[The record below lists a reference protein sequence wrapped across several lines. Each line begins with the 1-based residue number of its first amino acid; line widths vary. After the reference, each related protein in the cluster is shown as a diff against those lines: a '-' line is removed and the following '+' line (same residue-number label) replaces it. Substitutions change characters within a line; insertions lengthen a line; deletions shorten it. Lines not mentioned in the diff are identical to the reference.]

1 MAAEEPSQPDNLLD
15 EIDAYGHR
23 QFVKRVAK
31 ERERAEAAGNTKL
44 EDKLR
49 KLLANI
55 STPEGKEMYLDPTS
69 GKQVK
74 DLFKKMLSEGT
85 TDSARGTT
93 SVNTESVETPKTEPP
108 KTGGPRK
115 KSSAREEHDR
125 TMQKIR
131 DAQAARAAG
140 RGAQM
145 PNERPPTV
153 SMPPA
158 AEAPAAAPAAAA
170 PAAAEVAAPAA
181 AAAAR
186 GGLRSK
192 LGMLKSKPVMAGVGA
207 LAALGLIRTLTKKPE
222 DNTSVVNQFEKQAMG
237 ERSREVARLLEK
249 ARLERAIRENQMR
262 LARGNPD
269 LYTSVMA
276 GRRLPKGSVVL
287 GGVPR
292 QDLMRELAASMDSG
306 RYAQPDPLSDLMG

>member
-1 MAAEEPSQPDNLLD
+1 MATESTGPEDLLD

-23 QFVKRVAK
+23 QFIKRVAK
-31 ERERAEAAGNTKL
+31 EREQADKAGNAKL
-44 EDKLR
+44 EKELR
-49 KLLANI
+49 ALLQNL
-55 STPEGKEMYLDPTS
+55 STPEGKDLYSNPGAAQQFKDAL
-69 GKQVK
+69 KQMIK
-74 DLFKKMLSEGT
+74 TGT
-85 TDSARGTT
+85 VSPETGTT
-93 SVNTESVETPKTEPP
+93 SATTEPVEAPKTEPP

-115 KSSAREEHDR
+115 KSKALEDHEQKMRE
-125 TMQKIR
+125 IR
-131 DAQAARAAG
+131 EAQEASRAG
-140 RGAQM
+140 RGAQI
-145 PNERPPTV
+145 PNERPPTER
-153 SMPPA
+153 MPPA
-158 AEAPAAAPAAAA
+158 AETPAPAAAPAAAE
-170 PAAAEVAAPAA
+170 AAAAP
-181 AAAAR
+181 AAAR

-207 LAALGLIRTLTKKPE
+207 LAALGLIRTLNKKPE
-222 DNTSVVNQFEKQAMG
+222 DNASVVNQFEKQALG

-249 ARLERAIRENQMR
+249 ARLERTIRENQMR

-269 LYTSVMA
+269 LYTSIMA

>member
-1 MAAEEPSQPDNLLD
+1 MATESTGPEDQLD
-15 EIDAYGHR
+15 KIDAFGHR
-23 QFVKRVAK
+23 QFMKRVAK
-31 ERERAEAAGNTKL
+31 EREQADKAGNAKL
-44 EDKLR
+44 EKELRALLEDLNTKEGKDIYESPGQAQKFKDKL
-49 KLLANI
+49 KQMI
-55 STPEGKEMYLDPTS
+55 KTGTVSPET
-69 GKQVK
+69 
-74 DLFKKMLSEGT
+74 
-85 TDSARGTT
+85 GTT
-93 SVNTESVETPKTEPP
+93 SATTEPVEVPKTEPP

-115 KSSAREEHDR
+115 KSKALEDHEQKMRE
-125 TMQKIR
+125 IR
-131 DAQAARAAG
+131 EGLEASRAG
-140 RGAQM
+140 RGAQI
-145 PNERPPTV
+145 PNERPPTER
-153 SMPPA
+153 MPPA
-158 AEAPAAAPAAAA
+158 AEAPTPAAA
-170 PAAAEVAAPAA
+170 PAAAEAAAAP

-222 DNTSVVNQFEKQAMG
+222 DNASVVNQFEKQAMG

-249 ARLERAIRENQMR
+249 ARLERTIRENQMR

-269 LYTSVMA
+269 LYTSIMA

>member
-1 MAAEEPSQPDNLLD
+1 MATESTGPEDLLD

-23 QFVKRVAK
+23 QFMKRVAK
-31 ERERAEAAGNTKL
+31 EREQADKAGNAKL
-44 EDKLR
+44 EKELRALLENLNTKEGKDLYSNPGAAQKFKDKL
-49 KLLANI
+49 KQI
-55 STPEGKEMYLDPTS
+55 IKTGTVSPET
-69 GKQVK
+69 
-74 DLFKKMLSEGT
+74 
-85 TDSARGTT
+85 GTT
-93 SVNTESVETPKTEPP
+93 SATTEPVEAPKTEPP

-115 KSSAREEHDR
+115 KSKALEDHEE
-125 TMQKIR
+125 TMRKIR
-131 DAQAARAAG
+131 EGQEASRAG
-140 RGAQM
+140 RGAQI
-145 PNERPPTV
+145 PNERPPTER
-153 SMPPA
+153 MPPA
-158 AEAPAAAPAAAA
+158 AETPAPTAA
-170 PAAAEVAAPAA
+170 PAAAEAAAAAP

-207 LAALGLIRTLTKKPE
+207 LAALGLIRTLNKKPE
-222 DNTSVVNQFEKQAMG
+222 DNASVVNQFEKQAMG

-249 ARLERAIRENQMR
+249 ARLERTIRENQMR

-269 LYTSVMA
+269 LYTSIMA

>member
-1 MAAEEPSQPDNLLD
+1 MATESTGPEDLLD

-23 QFVKRVAK
+23 QFIKRVAK
-31 ERERAEAAGNTKL
+31 EREQADKAGNAKL
-44 EDKLR
+44 EKELR
-49 KLLANI
+49 ALLQNL
-55 STPEGKEMYLDPTS
+55 STPEGKDLYSNPGAAQQFKTAL
-69 GKQVK
+69 KQMIK
-74 DLFKKMLSEGT
+74 TGT
-85 TDSARGTT
+85 VSPETGTT
-93 SVNTESVETPKTEPP
+93 SATTEPVEAPKTEPP

-115 KSSAREEHDR
+115 KSKAREDHE
-125 TMQKIR
+125 QKMREIR
-131 DAQAARAAG
+131 EAQEAARAG
-140 RGAQM
+140 RGAQI
-145 PNERPPTV
+145 PNERPPTER
-153 SMPPA
+153 MPPA
-158 AEAPAAAPAAAA
+158 AETPTPAAAPAAAEAAVA
-170 PAAAEVAAPAA
+170 P

-207 LAALGLIRTLTKKPE
+207 LAALGLIRTLNKKPE
-222 DNTSVVNQFEKQAMG
+222 DNASVVNQFEKQALG

-249 ARLERAIRENQMR
+249 ARLERTIRENQMR

-269 LYTSVMA
+269 LYTSIMA

>member
-1 MAAEEPSQPDNLLD
+1 MATESTGPESLYDD
-15 EIDAYGHR
+15 IDAYGHR
-23 QFVKRVAK
+23 QFIKRVAK
-31 ERERAEAAGNTKL
+31 EREQAEKAGNAKL
-44 EDKLR
+44 EKELR
-49 KLLANI
+49 ALLQDLN
-55 STPEGKEMYLDPTS
+55 TKEGKDLYENPGAAQQFKSAL
-69 GKQVK
+69 KQMIK
-74 DLFKKMLSEGT
+74 TGT
-85 TDSARGTT
+85 VSPETGTT
-93 SVNTESVETPKTEPP
+93 SATTEPVEAPKTEPP

-115 KSSAREEHDR
+115 KSKAREDHEE
-125 TMQKIR
+125 TMRKIR
-131 DAQAARAAG
+131 EAQEAARAG
-140 RGAQM
+140 RGAQI
-145 PNERPPTV
+145 PNERPPTER
-153 SMPPA
+153 MPPA
-158 AEAPAAAPAAAA
+158 AETPAPAAAPAAAE
-170 PAAAEVAAPAA
+170 AAAVAP

-207 LAALGLIRTLTKKPE
+207 LAALGLIRTLNKKPE
-222 DNTSVVNQFEKQAMG
+222 DNASVVNQFEKQALG

-249 ARLERAIRENQMR
+249 ARLERTIRENQMR

-269 LYTSVMA
+269 LYTSIMA

>member
-1 MAAEEPSQPDNLLD
+1 MATESTGPEDQLD
-15 EIDAYGHR
+15 KIDAFGHR
-23 QFVKRVAK
+23 DFMKRVAK
-31 ERERAEAAGNTKL
+31 ERERADKAGNAKL
-44 EDKLR
+44 EKELRRLLQDLNTKEGKDLYSNPGAAQKFKDKL
-49 KLLANI
+49 KQI
-55 STPEGKEMYLDPTS
+55 IKTGTVSPET
-69 GKQVK
+69 
-74 DLFKKMLSEGT
+74 
-85 TDSARGTT
+85 GTT
-93 SVNTESVETPKTEPP
+93 SATTEPVEAPKTEPP

-115 KSSAREEHDR
+115 KSKALEDHE
-125 TMQKIR
+125 QKIR
-131 DAQAARAAG
+131 EIREGQEASRAG
-140 RGAQM
+140 RGAQI
-145 PNERPPTV
+145 PNERPPTER
-153 SMPPA
+153 MPPA
-158 AEAPAAAPAAAA
+158 AEAPTPAAA
-170 PAAAEVAAPAA
+170 PAAAEAAAAP

-207 LAALGLIRTLTKKPE
+207 LAALGLIRTLNKKPE
-222 DNTSVVNQFEKQAMG
+222 DNASVVNQFEKQALG

-249 ARLERAIRENQMR
+249 ARLERTIRENQMR

-269 LYTSVMA
+269 LYTSIMA

>member
-1 MAAEEPSQPDNLLD
+1 MATESTGPEDLLD

-23 QFVKRVAK
+23 QFMKRVAK
-31 ERERAEAAGNTKL
+31 EREQADKAGNAKL
-44 EDKLR
+44 EKELRALLENLNTKEGKDLYSNPGAAQKFKDKL
-49 KLLANI
+49 KQI
-55 STPEGKEMYLDPTS
+55 IKTGTVSPET
-69 GKQVK
+69 
-74 DLFKKMLSEGT
+74 
-85 TDSARGTT
+85 GTT
-93 SVNTESVETPKTEPP
+93 SATTEPVEAPKTEPP

-115 KSSAREEHDR
+115 KSKALEDHEE
-125 TMQKIR
+125 TMRKIR
-131 DAQAARAAG
+131 EGQEASRAG
-140 RGAQM
+140 RGAQI
-145 PNERPPTV
+145 PNERPPTER
-153 SMPPA
+153 MPPA
-158 AEAPAAAPAAAA
+158 AETPAPTAA
-170 PAAAEVAAPAA
+170 PAAAEAAAAAP

-207 LAALGLIRTLTKKPE
+207 LAALGLIRTLNKKPE
-222 DNTSVVNQFEKQAMG
+222 DNASVVNQFEKQALG

-249 ARLERAIRENQMR
+249 ARLERTIRENQMR

-269 LYTSVMA
+269 LYTSIMA

>member
-1 MAAEEPSQPDNLLD
+1 MATESTGPEDLLD
-15 EIDAYGHR
+15 EIDAFGHR
-23 QFVKRVAK
+23 DFMKRVAK
-31 ERERAEAAGNTKL
+31 ERERADKAGNANLEKELRALLHDLNTK
-44 EDKLR
+44 
-49 KLLANI
+49 
-55 STPEGKEMYLDPTS
+55 EG
-69 GKQVK
+69 K
-74 DLFKKMLSEGT
+74 DLFSNPAAAKEFKDELKKMIRTGT
-85 TDSARGTT
+85 VSPETGTT
-93 SVNTESVETPKTEPP
+93 SATTEPVEAPKTEPP

-115 KSSAREEHDR
+115 KSKAREDHEETIR
-125 TMQKIR
+125 KIR
-131 DAQAARAAG
+131 EAQEASRAG
-140 RGAQM
+140 RGAQI
-145 PNERPPTV
+145 PNERPPTER
-153 SMPPA
+153 MPPA
-158 AEAPAAAPAAAA
+158 AETPAPAAAPAAAE
-170 PAAAEVAAPAA
+170 AAAAP

-207 LAALGLIRTLTKKPE
+207 LAALGLIRTLNKKPE
-222 DNTSVVNQFEKQAMG
+222 DNASVVNQFEKQALG

-249 ARLERAIRENQMR
+249 ARLERTIRENQMR

-269 LYTSVMA
+269 LYTSIMA